1 MLINW
6 PLVCFTSHFGYDISQ
21 HPFNM
26 SHDGGE
32 LLVWPQNVLFN
43 DFFLTWHFKLASN
56 QQTDRTGSVK
66 TPTVGGERIDSWL
79 CFHPVWIDWII
90 SCVLIVWIFYH
101 FLMFYDDFA
110 RVFVVRWCYVW
121 FCLNRD
127 VTFKRFIRVKVSW
140 QPIWL
145 QNCMLLYMWI
155 NNVNRI
161 FLAIGF
167 IQPMNRT
174 RVFSSHSRFHLSF
187 HLNFWHKE
195 DGRRRIVTI
204 TWT

>member
-1 MLINW
+1 MLCSMIFFFKHDISNLHRINKLTGHDGIGQNTDSERRKNHVFIRFKSIKSY
-6 PLVCFTSHFGYDISQ
+6 LVCCDRL
-21 HPFNM
+21 N
-26 SHDGGE
+26 
-32 LLVWPQNVLFN
+32 
-43 DFFLTWHFKLASN
+43 FLS
-56 QQTDRTGSVK
+56 
-66 TPTVGGERIDSWL
+66 
-79 CFHPVWIDWII
+79 
-90 SCVLIVWIFYH
+90 
-101 FLMFYDDFA
+101 FLMLYDDFA

-127 VTFKRFIRVKVSW
+127 VIFKRFIRVKMSW

-174 RVFSSHSRFHLSF
+174 RVFSSHSRLHLSF
-187 HLNFWHKE
+187 HLNFWYKE
-195 DGRRRIVTI
+195 DRCRRIVTI